1 MQTGTHPWTH
11 SHNLCCGPHFQHLR
25 PWLSPHLLLIIIVIF
40 CDKRTRNS
48 RTSPLNM
55 FCSQGL
61 GNNQL
66 SKHSP
71 SDLHVNCFV
80 WGDFFSVVYLCNK
93 NWICLKSQE
102 ASADF
107 DRVQYLKYSCSSI
120 TLHPV
125 SAPRSSAHLYHKRL
139 RERDQAWTLTFGA
152 CSTVQAQVSEDCAEI
167 T

>member
-1 MQTGTHPWTH
+1 
-11 SHNLCCGPHFQHLR
+11 
-25 PWLSPHLLLIIIVIF
+25 
-40 CDKRTRNS
+40 
-48 RTSPLNM
+48 M

-80 WGDFFSVVYLCNK
+80 WGDFFSVVYLCNR

-107 DRVQYLKYSCSSI
+107 DRVQYLKYFCSSI

-152 CSTVQAQVSEDCAEI
+152 CSTVWAQVSEDCTEI
-167 T
+167 TKPEPAAAREGAHAGKGDPLAVLYLCILNS